1 MKHKKRIVLI
11 ALCLLAVFVFCA
23 CSEQSEQTKQT
34 EQTPGI
40 LHAYT
45 EAIKEDI
52 PNDLTL
58 TIYYDYVNAESIASV
73 RLEEFLD
80 RSIWDIKKIV
90 ANDKALR
97 LNLPVLRELD
107 DSVLKP
113 ITDETYELY
122 EDVCVYYVFERN
134 GEKILDVIINRFYSD
149 VIVNGVYVEYD
160 DIFVDIIAPYAPVP
174 RKADAPWI

>member
-11 ALCLLAVFVFCA
+11 ALCLLAFFVFCA
-23 CSEQSEQTKQT
+23 CSEQTDQT

-45 EAIKEDI
+45 EVIKEDV

-58 TIYYDYVNAESIASV
+58 TIYYDNVNAESVASKS
-73 RLEEFLD
+73 LESFLNQ
-80 RSIWDIKKIV
+80 SIWDMKKIV
-90 ANDKALR
+90 ASAKALR
-97 LNLPVLRELD
+97 LNLPLLRELD

-113 ITDETYELY
+113 ITDETHELY

-160 DIFVDIIAPYAPVP
+160 DIFVDIIAPYAPVQ
-174 RKADAPWI
+174 RKADATWF